1 MNSGSRLTITAIKR
15 KYAGGEKE
23 RGGYSRSIKIWLRS
37 ETRTMN
43 EEKRKIERAM
53 NIVLIKV
60 RIKQSTQNTP
70 NITAHI
76 HTQTHTQ
83 QPFSFINST
92 QQLLPHWRILYL
104 IHRML
109 EEDAVT
115 REAGEERGYKWTWKI
130 KPEGEGEGEG

>member
-70 NITAHI
+70 NITAH
-76 HTQTHTQ
+76 THTHTHNSL
-83 QPFSFINST
+83 FLLLTVHNSYYHIEEFFIWYT
-92 QQLLPHWRILYL
+92 GCWMKMLLQEKREK
-104 IHRML
+104 R
-109 EEDAVT
+109 EDIS
-115 REAGEERGYKWTWKI
+115 EPER
-130 KPEGEGEGEG
+130 